1 MKPGPYQEGPI
12 DGAADAHCREGTR
25 TLREILRT
33 SLAVYA
39 EGHRPATESRDSR
52 SDFSEVTGREV
63 ATALARAMN
72 LSR

>member
-1 MKPGPYQEGPI
+1 MKPGPYQKGPI
-12 DGAADAHCREGTR
+12 DGAADAYSREGTR

-52 SDFSEVTGREV
+52 SDFSEVTGRVV